1 MYVISFF
8 YIYFYLPF
16 FFTETIL
23 IKEKTKN
30 KPFSNLLEQDIFHR
44 VLFACCLEIVIFSYN
59 SPSRTFPWIL
69 NSFEL
74 KDFDFYKVIE
84 VIIRAE
90 EWLPREIVKHL
101 QSIEEQIL
109 ESRAWTSTSPLWD
122 AIERDPNGVP
132 GWEDVSLPN
141 AGGGGGS
148 LIQDVTQSPVS
159 HLGRPFSVKSPMA
172 GDRFKSP
179 VVTALARRQLAFDG
193 TSGLTVTSPIKAGQ
207 SILASPQKPV
217 VQSPTKFHII
227 QPTDNVTLESEL
239 HKSKRTGSL
248 ALFFRKVYT
257 CANSRLEHLC
267 HGLNITDET
276 FRRKIWTT
284 FEYVLKEQT
293 DMMKDR
299 HMDQILM
306 CSMYIIWKIIFM
318 KKENKNEGVFNKII
332 NQYKKQPQAE
342 KHVYESVLIQDE
354 KEDLIGKNKKDFAL
368 IRYDYFSLDIVQDC
382 PYFPYHFLGFYNAVF
397 LKRVKDYIKR
407 YHGDG
412 AMAPLSPMPK
422 MKNHPPPSPI
432 RKVSDSHPVYIR
444 PLKVNPQDEVVFQ
457 PKSPH
462 RPLCYSFSRSPAKV
476 KKKNHNLI
484 IAIYI

>member
-1 MYVISFF
+1 M
-8 YIYFYLPF
+8 
-16 FFTETIL
+16 

-354 KEDLIGKNKKDFAL
+354 KEDLIGKNK
-368 IRYDYFSLDIVQDC
+368 ISLRLNKI
-382 PYFPYHFLGFYNAVF
+382 
-397 LKRVKDYIKR
+397 
-407 YHGDG
+407 
-412 AMAPLSPMPK
+412 
-422 MKNHPPPSPI
+422 
-432 RKVSDSHPVYIR
+432 
-444 PLKVNPQDEVVFQ
+444 
-457 PKSPH
+457 
-462 RPLCYSFSRSPAKV
+462 
-476 KKKNHNLI
+476 
-484 IAIYI
+484 